1 MMKHSNYYHICL
13 LVHLNMLN
21 LLVLLIRDISVK
33 VAASPAFVKIELS
46 PDNIEIDIP
55 ANINNT
61 IMFTTN
67 AIKVIPLISSFFLC
81 LCFFHSFPPF
91 KI

>member
-1 MMKHSNYYHICL
+1 MMKHSNYSHIYL
-13 LVHLNMLN
+13 QLHLNMLN
-21 LLVLLIRDISVK
+21 LLVLLIRAISVR

-61 IMFTTN
+61 IIVTTS
-67 AIKVIPLISSFFLC
+67 AISVIPLLDFVFKFITSSFL
-81 LCFFHSFPPF
+81 
-91 KI
+91 